1 MHMLKHKS
9 QTIYIQTKNKREL
22 KLEVNTLP
30 ELFATLFADYPI
42 GLVVAYF
49 LPIVRGIRPLVAAIS
64 CRVTG
69 CRPYCTG
76 SRIWITGLPSSAPV
90 LVVCIVNWKID

>member
-76 SRIWITGLPSSAPV
+76 SRI
-90 LVVCIVNWKID
+90 